1 MNWRGDVRA
10 FSVLLLAA
18 AGFVGG
24 CRDGDELPRQAVKGT
39 VTLDGKPLE
48 SGEIQFQPDQSAA
61 GTPAVSG
68 GASISAGAYAID
80 RAQGLTPGN
89 YKVMIFSHGDSKV
102 DESAPPGEVVAPKG
116 TIEEQ
121 IPARYNAETT
131 LKAQVSGDK
140 ANVFNFDL
148 KK

>member
-1 MNWRGDVRA
+1 MTRRGDVRM
-10 FSVLLLAA
+10 FSIVLLAA
-18 AGFVGG
+18 SGLAGG
-24 CRDGDELPRQAVKGT
+24 CQSGDDLPRQAVKGT

-48 SGEIQFQPDQSAA
+48 SGSIQFQPDQAA
-61 GTPAVSG
+61 PGTAAV
-68 GASISAGAYAID
+68 SAGAEIAAGSYAID
-80 RAQGLTPGN
+80 RAQGLTPGR
-89 YKVMIFSHGDSKV
+89 YKVMIFSHGDTKV

-121 IPARYNAETT
+121 IPPRYNAETT
-131 LKAQVSGDK
+131 LKAQVDAGK